1 MISRKKIHFHLGI
14 LFSSDLI
21 IHNII
26 LLSDQLQNAYSA
38 GTKKQKMAISKSI
51 VERIYSMDPPG
62 RFLKKCP
69 NTGGWEELSLKEA
82 ATRTS
87 QAMAYA
93 VRESAK
99 QKKEVRSLRSKSNKG
114 AASSQSAKKPP
125 RLPSYVNV
133 QHNASAISSST
144 ARASAAARSGRGGEV
159 GTDADSSVSN
169 EDDGNKVGGNN
180 EISQSTLPAANPS
193 LQQQLLQLQQQSSTA
208 SLQAN
213 SGTPLNGLVQLLAQ
227 AQLQQRQQ
235 QNQQLLR
242 QLLGQFPLGL
252 QTQLPSTSSLPST
265 LPMSTPSLS
274 GPLLPNGN
282 SDIFR
287 QASALPQGSSLIN
300 LLQQSS
306 LLQNQAQTQ
315 SSPLSTQSLL
325 GLMSMLQNQPQPT
338 PTITPQFP
346 WLSQQLNQVQQN
358 QLNQVQQNQLLTSL
372 LTTSPN
378 QTLLQQQQSQPLNLL
393 QQATLLQQQMAQNSS
408 NYHSNSN
415 PMTGANAAAAAKEK
429 GGGEKEDNSDKE

>member
-1 MISRKKIHFHLGI
+1 
-14 LFSSDLI
+14 
-21 IHNII
+21 
-26 LLSDQLQNAYSA
+26 
-38 GTKKQKMAISKSI
+38 
-51 VERIYSMDPPG
+51 MDPPG

-69 NTGGWEELSLKEA
+69 NTGGWEELPLKEA

-99 QKKEVRSLRSKSNKG
+99 QKKELRSLRSKSNKG

-133 QHNASAISSST
+133 QRNASATSSST
-144 ARASAAARSGRGGEV
+144 ARASAAARSDRGGEV

-169 EDDGNKVGGNN
+169 EDDSNKLGGSN
-180 EISQSTLPAANPS
+180 EISLSNLPAATPS

-208 SLQAN
+208 SPAN

-252 QTQLPSTSSLPST
+252 QTQIPSTSSLPPT
-265 LPMSTPSLS
+265 LSMPT
-274 GPLLPNGN
+274 LLPNGN
-282 SDIFR
+282 SDILR
-287 QASALPQGSSLIN
+287 QASALPQGNSLIN

-306 LLQNQAQTQ
+306 LLQNQAQMQ
-315 SSPLSTQSLL
+315 SSPLSAQSLL
-325 GLMSMLQNQPQPT
+325 SLISMLQNQPQPT
-338 PTITPQFP
+338 PTITPQLP
-346 WLSQQLNQVQQN
+346 WLSQQFNQAQQN
-358 QLNQVQQNQLLTSL
+358 QLNLNQVQQNQLLTSL
-372 LTTSPN
+372 LATSPN
-378 QTLLQQQQSQPLNLL
+378 QTLLQQQSSQPLNLL
-393 QQATLLQQQMAQNSS
+393 QQASLLQQMAQTPS
-408 NYHSNSN
+408 NYTSNSTLTN
-415 PMTGANAAAAAKEK
+415 GAGANGVSTPKDK
-429 GGGEKEDNSDKE
+429 GGKDKEENLD